1 MSEIEKKPLVSL
13 DIDKML
19 QNINDSKEITEP
31 SSPAEQQEEGSPA
44 VTDEAEQKTDSDTQE
59 QEAVSTEDSNTNV
72 SDLWSDFLST
82 CNDYGVRVKVTDR
95 KPYWIDD
102 DIVDTLKSCD
112 INKTAV
118 VNVINAMLRTFIKYN
133 KDGLRHYIKEK
144 NMLI

>member
-31 SSPAEQQEEGSPA
+31 SSPAEQQEEGSLA

-59 QEAVSTEDSNTNV
+59 QEAVSAEDSNTNV